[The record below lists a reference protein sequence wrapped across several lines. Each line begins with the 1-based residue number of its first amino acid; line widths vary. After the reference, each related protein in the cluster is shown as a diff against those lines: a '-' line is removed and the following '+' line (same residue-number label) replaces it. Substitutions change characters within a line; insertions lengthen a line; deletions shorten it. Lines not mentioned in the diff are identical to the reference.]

1 MPPRA
6 AGRPWVA
13 LAGLVLVGCRATA
26 LEQSTQPQASAP
38 PVLAGSLTTAGL
50 AAYAVAADGAVWA
63 WGDNDQG
70 ELGVEGADRLV
81 PTRLAVPAASAVAAG
96 ERTGGEGLGA
106 HALILTREGTVYGMG
121 DGDAGQLGH
130 ADGQDR
136 FAPHRVPG
144 LDGVRHLA
152 AGGDFSLALRADGTV
167 WAWGTDRHGA
177 LGDGEASRAL
187 PHVPTAIT
195 GHTELQALAAGHDH
209 VLALRRDGTVLAWGG
224 NHHGQLGDGTREA
237 RRAPVPVPGLK
248 DVTAIAAGAEFSMAL
263 TRDGQV
269 WTWGDN
275 DDGELG
281 HEVLAAT
288 HEERSPKRVE
298 RLTEVVA
305 IATGGGHALA
315 LRRDGT
321 VWGWGANH
329 FGELGRGEGRP
340 GSLGLEA
347 APVQGLTGV
356 AAIAAGDGFSLAAKA
371 DGTVW
376 AWGANG
382 NGQLG
387 IGTRDLE
394 SHPLPVAVKGPD
406 GQGAF
411 KLVP

>member
-6 AGRPWVA
+6 ASRLWLALAGVA
-13 LAGLVLVGCRATA
+13 LAGCRATA

-38 PVLAGSLTTAGL
+38 PGLAGSITTAGL
-50 AAYAVAADGAVWA
+50 AAYAVAADGTVWA

-70 ELGVEGADRLV
+70 ELGVEGEDRLL
-81 PTRLAVPAASAVAAG
+81 PTRLAVPAALAVAAG
-96 ERTGGEGLGA
+96 ERTTGARTGA
-106 HALILTREGTVYGMG
+106 HALILARDGTVHGVG
-121 DGDAGQLGH
+121 DGDSSQLGL

-136 FAPHRVPG
+136 FAPQRVPG
-144 LDGVRHLA
+144 LDGVTHLA
-152 AGGDFSLALRADGTV
+152 AGADFSLALRTDGTI

-177 LGDGEASRAL
+177 LGDGEATRAL
-187 PHVPTAIT
+187 PHLPTAIT
-195 GHTELQALAAGHDH
+195 GHTGVQSLAAGQRH
-209 VLALRRDGTVLAWGG
+209 VLALRQDGTVLAWGG
-224 NHHGQLGDGTREA
+224 NDSGQLGDGTREA
-237 RRAPVPVPGLK
+237 RQVPVPVPGLK

-281 HEVLAAT
+281 HKGLALH
-288 HEERSPKRVE
+288 HEALSPQRVE
-298 RLTEVVA
+298 RLTEVIA
-305 IATGGGHALA
+305 IAAGGGHALA

-321 VWGWGANH
+321 AWGWGANH

-356 AAIAAGDGFSLAAKA
+356 AAIAAGDGFSLAARA

-387 IGTRDLE
+387 IGTHDFE
-394 SHPLPVAVKGPD
+394 THPVPVAVKGPD
-406 GQGAF
+406 GQGAL